1 MNSTMS
7 PMAGFQLS
15 FHRRL
20 SRLYSDTKKS
30 TDFVREPLR
39 HDDDDPDI
47 KTLQRKMRI
56 QKDRLVS
63 WGLEWS
69 DSAQSADIDHALS
82 RAGLSDVVASIMST
96 IKDILAEAEALWL
109 ASECLVG
116 QPRSSF
122 DKKPPLVRWDKA
134 RFEDLV
140 RDLTVSIETLYDLS
154 RSRPRTALPRCLS
167 MIGNRAADDPRLF
180 GSSRV
185 QTPRHIDP
193 RSLTRLMPLAP
204 THDEAHRHVVFLVEA
219 LQSDLARGS
228 VNEPQAPLLL
238 EYAAFDSIYANTGI
252 MPDMDR
258 FERLS
263 AGLQR
268 DPQCTIGSW
277 TGLPSLVGYFED
289 MDNARLGLIYRFPP
303 HFHVLPS
310 ESISESTPYNIFSLG
325 DLLLCR
331 QSEPPLEAKMRLAFN
346 LANTVFDMHGRGIT
360 HGKLDDR
367 CILFPPDV
375 SCQHG
380 AAHDSVDVRCPL
392 VSSFDL
398 FPDDSTTAEPS
409 LWRHSKNTLPSKGSS
424 MDRMLEERV
433 LDLYSLAMAL
443 LSIGLWV
450 RLDTLASDLAT
461 PDTLL
466 HRLAVKCG
474 GLFVKATQ
482 ACWHAIDA
490 DASGSNP
497 SETLLSAVQVRVIRY
512 LETCCALDSG
522 TGLEWRLSLELEKD
536 GLEKRKASGK
546 AKEARDH
553 ASKASAA
560 AGDRRRA
567 LTAPE
572 PVTTRQSG
580 GADAAESQGH
590 DNLGHETTEKS
601 ETKMRLYPHVPLA
614 PDVVERWNTSL
625 MPQINHALRHFYRK
639 HPESVEVS
647 LESVGPS
654 PNKAEPTA
662 LIVCTSVSKVRAI
675 LKKRFVELFD
685 GSVGIGVRVCRGHV
699 IRSRRQAKPV
709 ASSAAPTGRSGS
721 DPGCGSESD
730 DDGEDA
736 AVNTDYQER
745 PGNGAS
751 IGAWIGYRHLPP
763 VSFGGLVIVDGQ
775 PYGMTVHHM
784 VDEPDRELRHND
796 TLRSSAAV
804 EQSRYL
810 HLADEVGAI
819 DDDFAQGLS
828 EAEPEPYS
836 DSDVTSDY
844 GEDDSEAEDEF
855 EPGDVPGI
863 EPGCGDGYLVTQPA
877 LDDVGDD
884 FYPCAE
890 TKNEDHID
898 SFHLGRVFASSGIRR
913 KQVNGLVH
921 EMDWALFRFSDGRLP
936 DDNRIPRAM
945 DRKWSSY
952 DGDAAHLRPTSVAPS
967 SSLPGMEVQCVARTS
982 GIQTGQIL
990 PALTTVKIYGRTS
1003 PSHTYEI
1010 ASSREFAEEG
1020 AHRSLGIPGDSGAW
1034 VVDRRSGQLCGHIL
1048 AWSQRKRVAYICPMD
1063 VLLLDVAQTVDATEV
1078 KLPGGE
1084 PLEIVC
1090 DTDGHSDTKKAEKH
1104 AMTMGSETSRCEDHA
1119 QAAQMTLGMMH
1130 PSTSMPRLNM
1140 NQHDASKLVGLGQ
1153 TSEFEDIANKIADLN
1168 IAKLRRI
1175 GTIGQRVLERLA

>member
-1 MNSTMS
+1 MSSTS
-7 PMAGFQLS
+7 LPMAGLQLS

-20 SRLYSDTKKS
+20 TRLYSDTKKS
-30 TDFVREPLR
+30 TDFVHEPLR
-39 HDDDDPDI
+39 NEDDDPDI
-47 KTLQRKMRI
+47 KTLHRKMRI

-69 DSAQSADIDHALS
+69 DSAQSTDIDHALS

-109 ASECLVG
+109 ASKCLAS
-116 QPRSSF
+116 QSHSSP
-122 DKKPPLVRWDKA
+122 DRKPQLVRWDKA

-154 RSRPRTALPRCLS
+154 RSRPRTAITRCMS
-167 MIGNRAADDPRLF
+167 RIGYKAADDPRLF
-180 GSSRV
+180 ESSRV

-193 RSLTRLMPLAP
+193 SSLTRLMPVAP
-204 THDEAHRHVVFLVEA
+204 SDDEPLRHVVLLVKA
-219 LQSDLARGS
+219 PYSDLPRCS
-228 VNEPQAPLLL
+228 VYESQAPLLL
-238 EYAAFDSIYANTGI
+238 EYTAFDPIYATTGI
-252 MPDMDR
+252 MPDMAR

-263 AGLQR
+263 AGLQQ
-268 DPQCTIGSW
+268 DPQCAFGSW
-277 TGLPSLVGYFED
+277 TGLPRLVGYFED
-289 MDNARLGLIYRFPP
+289 MDNARLGLVYRFPP
-303 HFHVLPS
+303 CFHVLSPD
-310 ESISESTPYNIFSLG
+310 SISKSTSYKLFTLG
-325 DLLLCR
+325 DLLSR
-331 QSEPPLEAKMRLAFN
+331 SQSEPPLEVKMRLAFN
-346 LANTVFDMHGRGIT
+346 LANTVFDMHARGIT
-360 HGKLDDR
+360 HGNLNDR
-367 CILFPPDV
+367 NILFSPDV
-375 SCQHG
+375 SSEHG
-380 AAHDSVDVRCPL
+380 AVHEPVDVRRPL

-398 FPDDSTTAEPS
+398 FPDGSTAYSPS
-409 LWRHSKNTLPSKGSS
+409 LWRHSGDVRPSRGCPLDK
-424 MDRMLEERV
+424 LTEERV
-433 LDLYSLAMAL
+433 LDFYSLAMAL

-450 RLDTLASDLAT
+450 KLDTLASDLSS

-466 HRLAVKCG
+466 HRLAIKCG
-474 GLFVKATQ
+474 GLFVQATQ
-482 ACWHAIDA
+482 ACWHSFDVDA
-490 DASGSNP
+490 PGCTS
-497 SETLLSAVQVRVIRY
+497 SEALLSAVQVRVSRY
-512 LETCCALDSG
+512 LETCSALDSLN
-522 TGLEWRLSLELEKD
+522 GLEWRLSLQLHKD
-536 GLEKRKASGK
+536 GSEKQKASEK
-546 AKEARDH
+546 ANEARDYTSN
-553 ASKASAA
+553 ASA

-572 PVTTRQSG
+572 PVTTQQSERV
-580 GADAAESQGH
+580 DAVESQSHG
-590 DNLGHETTEKS
+590 NLGQETVEKC

-654 PNKAEPTA
+654 PSKARPTA

-685 GSVGIGVRVCRGHV
+685 ESVGIGVRVCRGHV

-709 ASSAAPTGRSGS
+709 TAPAAPTNRSGS
-721 DPGCGSESD
+721 DPGCGSVSD
-730 DDGEDA
+730 DSEDA
-736 AVNTDYQER
+736 AVNPDYQER

-784 VDEPDRELRHND
+784 VDEPERELGHHD

-804 EQSRYL
+804 DQRWSSNLTHECD
-810 HLADEVGAI
+810 AT
-819 DDDFAQGLS
+819 DDDVAQALS

-836 DSDVTSDY
+836 GSDVTSDY
-844 GEDDSEAEDEF
+844 GEDDSEAHDEF

-877 LDDVGDD
+877 LDDVRDD

-890 TKNEDHID
+890 TRNEDHID

-921 EMDWALFRFSDGRLP
+921 EVDWALFRFSDGRLP
-936 DDNRIPRAM
+936 DDNRIPRAVNHGLSIHH
-945 DRKWSSY
+945 D
-952 DGDAAHLRPTSVAPS
+952 DAADLRPTSVAPS

-1084 PLEIVC
+1084 PFEIIR
-1090 DTDGHSDTKKAEKH
+1090 DTGGHGGKSKAEEQT
-1104 AMTMGSETSRCEDHA
+1104 MTMGSEKSRCEERV

-1130 PSTSMPRLNM
+1130 SSTGMPRLTM
-1140 NQHDASKLVGLGQ
+1140 NQQDASKLVGLGQ
-1153 TSEFEDIANKIADLN
+1153 TSEFEGLANKMEELS
-1168 IAKLRRI
+1168 I
-1175 GTIGQRVLERLA
+1175 GKCQRVGVT

>member
-20 SRLYSDTKKS
+20 TRLYSDTKKS

-39 HDDDDPDI
+39 HDGNDPDI

-69 DSAQSADIDHALS
+69 DSAQSTDIDHALS

-116 QPRSSF
+116 QPRSSI

-154 RSRPRTALPRCLS
+154 RSRSRTAMPRCMS
-167 MIGNRAADDPRLF
+167 AIGYKAAAAAAAAADDPRLF

-193 RSLTRLMPLAP
+193 CSLTRLMPLAP
-204 THDEAHRHVVFLVEA
+204 IDDEPPRHVVLLVEA
-219 LQSDLARGS
+219 PCSDLARGS
-228 VNEPQAPLLL
+228 VNDPQAPLLL
-238 EYAAFDSIYANTGI
+238 EYAAFDPIYANTGI
-252 MPDMDR
+252 MPDMAR

-263 AGLQR
+263 AGLQQ
-268 DPQCTIGSW
+268 DPQCAVGSW
-277 TGLPSLVGYFED
+277 IGLPRLMGYFED
-289 MDNARLGLIYRFPP
+289 MDNARLGLLYRFPP
-303 HFHVLPS
+303 HFHVLS
-310 ESISESTPYNIFSLG
+310 SDSISESTPYNLFTLG
-325 DLLLCR
+325 DLLLR
-331 QSEPPLEAKMRLAFN
+331 PHSEPPLEAKLRLAFN
-346 LANTVFDMHGRGIT
+346 LANTIFDMHGRGIT

-367 CILFPPDV
+367 NILFPPDT
-375 SCQHG
+375 SGEHR
-380 AAHDSVDVRCPL
+380 AACESVDVRCPL
-392 VSSFDL
+392 VSAFDL
-398 FPDDSTTAEPS
+398 FPDDSAANSPS
-409 LWRHSKNTLPSKGSS
+409 LWRHSGSIRS
-424 MDRMLEERV
+424 SRVSPLDKLTEERV

-450 RLDTLASDLAT
+450 KLDTLASDLES
-461 PDTLL
+461 PDCLL
-466 HRLAVKCG
+466 RRLAVKCG

-482 ACWHAIDA
+482 ACWHVVDA
-490 DASGSNP
+490 DASGSN
-497 SETLLSAVQVRVIRY
+497 SSQALFSAVEVRVSGY
-512 LETCCALDSG
+512 LETCCALDSVS
-522 TGLEWRLSLELEKD
+522 GLEWRLSLELKRD
-536 GLEKRKASGK
+536 GLEKRKASEK
-546 AKEARDH
+546 ANEAR
-553 ASKASAA
+553 ACAPNTSAA
-560 AGDRRRA
+560 SDRRRA

-580 GADAAESQGH
+580 SVDAAECRSH
-590 DNLGHETTEKS
+590 DNLGGQETADKS
-601 ETKMRLYPHVPLA
+601 ETRIRLYPHVPLA

-647 LESVGPS
+647 LGSVGPS
-654 PNKAEPTA
+654 PSKAQPTA

-685 GSVGIGVRVCRGHV
+685 GSIGIGVRVCRGHV
-699 IRSRRQAKPV
+699 IRSRRQAKLVTAPV
-709 ASSAAPTGRSGS
+709 APTHRSGS
-721 DPGCGSESD
+721 DPGCGSMS

-736 AVNTDYQER
+736 AVNPDYQER

-763 VSFGGLVIVDGQ
+763 VSFGGLVMVDGQ

-784 VDEPDRELRHND
+784 VDEPDRELRPHD
-796 TLRSSAAV
+796 ILRSSTAADPR
-804 EQSRYL
+804 RYSNF
-810 HLADEVGAI
+810 ADEVGAT

-828 EAEPEPYS
+828 EAEPEPCS

-844 GEDDSEAEDEF
+844 GEDDSEADDEF
-855 EPGDVPGI
+855 EPGDIPGI

-890 TKNEDHID
+890 TKNEDHND

-921 EMDWALFRFSDGRLP
+921 EVDWALFRFSDGRLP

-945 DRKWSSY
+945 DRRWSS
-952 DGDAAHLRPTSVAPS
+952 DHGEAAHLRPTSVAPS

-1003 PSHTYEI
+1003 PSHAYEI

-1034 VVDRRSGQLCGHIL
+1034 VVDRRSGQLCGHIV

-1084 PLEIVC
+1084 PLQVV
-1090 DTDGHSDTKKAEKH
+1090 SDTGMKN
-1104 AMTMGSETSRCEDHA
+1104 RCEEHVH
-1119 QAAQMTLGMMH
+1119 AAQMMMH
-1130 PSTSMPRLNM
+1130 PSTSMPRLHM
-1140 NQHDASKLVGLGQ
+1140 NQQDASKLVVGLGQ
-1153 TSEFEDIANKIADLN
+1153 TSEFEGLANKMDDLS
-1168 IAKLRRI
+1168 ISKCRRI
-1175 GTIGQRVLERLA
+1175 GVT